1 MDTFRPPP
9 MIRIDA
15 GVLIITCRFI
25 DVETL
30 PLHASCWTSLGTV
43 DPYVISQLVKS
54 VANRRL
60 GDLHSIQ
67 GRYFMRL
74 AQVSIL
80 RTYPVYASTPIPISS
95 IRTMSS
101 KSKRGGKNDA
111 PPAPIPG
118 NSYCLSCGR
127 LMPSGN
133 CTAPL
138 ASRNIANTLANQT
151 ENTTPR
157 KYCSASCKSR
167 AKDPSLKD
175 YHLQLSKAFH
185 TRLTSNPDRHV
196 AICSEVETEVPIP
209 EGKQDAREEARRA
222 ARRLVNF
229 GFRSQGIEEDREVEA
244 VQDGKVVE
252 TSFAKGEWGIRWVRG

>member
-1 MDTFRPPP
+1 MHL
-9 MIRIDA
+9 A
-15 GVLIITCRFI
+15 GQVLVLSI
-25 DVETL
+25 
-30 PLHASCWTSLGTV
+30 HTSFHK
-43 DPYVISQLVKS
+43 LVKS
-54 VANRRL
+54 VANRLL
-60 GDLHSIQ
+60 GDLHSIT
-67 GRYFMRL
+67 GRYYMRL
-74 AQVSIL
+74 IQASIL
-80 RTYPVYASTPIPISS
+80 RTYPFLASNPFQIISVG
-95 IRTMSS
+95 RMSS

-133 CTAPL
+133 CTHHSS
-138 ASRNIANTLANQT
+138 SRGIANDIANQT

-185 TRLTSNPDRHV
+185 DRLTKNPDRHV

-229 GFRSQGIEEDREVEA
+229 GFRSQGVEEDREVEA

>member
-1 MDTFRPPP
+1 
-9 MIRIDA
+9 
-15 GVLIITCRFI
+15 
-25 DVETL
+25 
-30 PLHASCWTSLGTV
+30 
-43 DPYVISQLVKS
+43 
-54 VANRRL
+54 
-60 GDLHSIQ
+60 
-67 GRYFMRL
+67 MRL
-74 AQVSIL
+74 AQASIL
-80 RTYPVYASTPIPISS
+80 RTYPFLASKTISVIS
-95 IRTMSS
+95 VRTMSS

-133 CTAPL
+133 CTHHPS
-138 ASRNIANTLANQT
+138 SRYIANALANQT

-167 AKDPSLKD
+167 AKDPSLED

-185 TRLTSNPDRHV
+185 ARLTSNPDKHV

-229 GFRSQGIEEDREVEA
+229 GFRSQGVEEDREVEA

>member
-1 MDTFRPPP
+1 
-9 MIRIDA
+9 
-15 GVLIITCRFI
+15 
-25 DVETL
+25 
-30 PLHASCWTSLGTV
+30 
-43 DPYVISQLVKS
+43 
-54 VANRRL
+54 
-60 GDLHSIQ
+60 
-67 GRYFMRL
+67 MRL

-80 RTYPVYASTPIPISS
+80 RTYSILARQSIPISPV
-95 IRTMSS
+95 RTMSS

-133 CTAPL
+133 CTHHSSL
-138 ASRNIANTLANQT
+138 RDIANDTANQT

-175 YHLQLSKAFH
+175 YHQQLSKAFH
-185 TRLTSNPDRHV
+185 ARLTSNPDRHV

-229 GFRSQGIEEDREVEA
+229 GFRSQGVEEDREVEA

>member
-1 MDTFRPPP
+1 
-9 MIRIDA
+9 
-15 GVLIITCRFI
+15 VLSI
-25 DVETL
+25 
-30 PLHASCWTSLGTV
+30 HTSFHK
-43 DPYVISQLVKS
+43 LVKS
-54 VANRRL
+54 VANRLL
-60 GDLHSIQ
+60 GDLYSII
-67 GRYFMRL
+67 GRCHMRL

-80 RTYPVYASTPIPISS
+80 RTYPFLASKPISVIS
-95 IRTMSS
+95 VRTMSS

-133 CTAPL
+133 CTPQP
-138 ASRNIANTLANQT
+138 SPQDIANDIANQT

-185 TRLTSNPDRHV
+185 DRLTKNPDRHV
-196 AICSEVETEVPIP
+196 AVCSEVETEVPIP

-229 GFRSQGIEEDREVEA
+229 GFRSQGVEEDREVEA

-252 TSFAKGEWGIRWVRG
+252 TSFAKGEWGVRWVRG